1 MDSFITGIL
10 LGLGVAI
17 PIGPLNIL
25 IMNYSLSSF
34 GRGFALGMGAM
45 SADILYF
52 VLLSLGV
59 LVVFDNP
66 WIFKSIAIFGAIFL
80 LYMAWACYK
89 NASKMLAKIS
99 NTERGESLLAC
110 YLKGLGLNSI
120 NPFIIGFWLSLS
132 SVIASSANWMIAA
145 FGVLL
150 ALFVWVVGLSLVTS
164 LARRIISAK
173 VARIF
178 SYVSAVLMLFF
189 TAFLIYNTF
198 LKDI

>member
-25 IMNYSLSSF
+25 IMNYSLSFF

-120 NPFIIGFWLSLS
+120 NPFIVGFWLSLS
-132 SVIASSANWMIAA
+132 SVVVSSANWMIAA
-145 FGVLL
+145 LGVLL
-150 ALFVWVVGLSLVTS
+150 ALFAWVLGLSILTS

>member
-1 MDSFITGIL
+1 MTG
-10 LGLGVAI
+10 
-17 PIGPLNIL
+17 
-25 IMNYSLSSF
+25 
-34 GRGFALGMGAM
+34 
-45 SADILYF
+45 
-52 VLLSLGV
+52 
-59 LVVFDNP
+59 
-66 WIFKSIAIFGAIFL
+66 
-80 LYMAWACYK
+80 ACYK
-89 NASKMLAKIS
+89 NASKMLAKITS
-99 NTERGESLLAC
+99 TERGESLLAC

-145 FGVLL
+145 LGVLL
-150 ALFVWVVGLSLVTS
+150 ALFAWVVGLSLVTS

>member
-99 NTERGESLLAC
+99 CAERGESLLAC

-132 SVIASSANWMIAA
+132 SVVASSANWMVAA

-150 ALFVWVVGLSLVTS
+150 ALFAWVVGLSLVTS

>member
-120 NPFIIGFWLSLS
+120 NPFIVGFWLSLS
-132 SVIASSANWMIAA
+132 SVVASSANWMIAA
-145 FGVLL
+145 LGVLL
-150 ALFVWVVGLSLVTS
+150 ALFAWVLGLSIVTS

>member
-66 WIFKSIAIFGAIFL
+66 WIFKSIALFGAIFL
-80 LYMAWACYK
+80 LYMAWTCYK

-120 NPFIIGFWLSLS
+120 NPFIVGFWLSLS
-132 SVIASSANWMIAA
+132 SVVASSANWMIAA
-145 FGVLL
+145 LGVLL
-150 ALFVWVVGLSLVTS
+150 ALFAWVAGLSIVTS

>member
-59 LVVFDNP
+59 LVVFDNT

-80 LYMAWACYK
+80 LYMAWTCYK

-99 NTERGESLLAC
+99 CAERGESLLAC

-132 SVIASSANWMIAA
+132 SVVVSSANWMIAA
-145 FGVLL
+145 LGVLL
-150 ALFVWVVGLSLVTS
+150 ALFAWVVGLSLVTS

>member
-120 NPFIIGFWLSLS
+120 NPFIVGFWLSLS
-132 SVIASSANWMIAA
+132 SVVASSANWMIAA
-145 FGVLL
+145 LGVLL
-150 ALFVWVVGLSLVTS
+150 ALFAWVLGLSFATS

-173 VARIF
+173 AARIF

>member
-66 WIFKSIAIFGAIFL
+66 WIFKSIALFGAIFL

-99 NTERGESLLAC
+99 CAERGESLLAC

-120 NPFIIGFWLSLS
+120 NPFIVGFWLSLS
-132 SVIASSANWMIAA
+132 SVVASSANWMIAA
-145 FGVLL
+145 LGVLL
-150 ALFVWVVGLSLVTS
+150 ALFAWVVGLSLVTS

>member
-34 GRGFALGMGAM
+34 RRGFALGMGAM

-59 LVVFDNP
+59 LVVFDNT
-66 WIFKSIAIFGAIFL
+66 WIFKSIALFGAIFL

-99 NTERGESLLAC
+99 CTERGESLLAC

-120 NPFIIGFWLSLS
+120 NPFIVGFWLSLS
-132 SVIASSANWMIAA
+132 SVVASSANWMIAA
-145 FGVLL
+145 LGVLL
-150 ALFVWVVGLSLVTS
+150 ALFAWVLGLSIVTS

>member
-34 GRGFALGMGAM
+34 GRGCALGMGAM

-99 NTERGESLLAC
+99 CAERGESLLAC

-120 NPFIIGFWLSLS
+120 NPFIVGFWLSLS
-132 SVIASSANWMIAA
+132 SVVASSANWMIAA
-145 FGVLL
+145 LGVLL
-150 ALFVWVVGLSLVTS
+150 ALFAWVLGLSIVTS

>member
-145 FGVLL
+145 LGVLL
-150 ALFVWVVGLSLVTS
+150 ALFAWVVGLSLVTS

>member
-59 LVVFDNP
+59 LVVFDNT

-120 NPFIIGFWLSLS
+120 NPFIVGFWLSLS
-132 SVIASSANWMIAA
+132 SVVASSANWMIAA
-145 FGVLL
+145 LGVLL
-150 ALFVWVVGLSLVTS
+150 ALFAWVVGLSLVTS

>member
-59 LVVFDNP
+59 LVVFDNT

-99 NTERGESLLAC
+99 CAERGESLLAC

-120 NPFIIGFWLSLS
+120 NPFIVGFWLSLS
-132 SVIASSANWMIAA
+132 SVVASSANWMIAA
-145 FGVLL
+145 LGVLL
-150 ALFVWVVGLSLVTS
+150 ALFAWVLGLSLITS

>member
-59 LVVFDNP
+59 LVVFDNT

-80 LYMAWACYK
+80 LYVAWTCYK

-99 NTERGESLLAC
+99 CAERGESLLAC

-132 SVIASSANWMIAA
+132 SVVASSANWMIAA
-145 FGVLL
+145 LGVLL
-150 ALFVWVVGLSLVTS
+150 ALFAWVLGLSIVTS

>member
-99 NTERGESLLAC
+99 CTERGESLLAC

-145 FGVLL
+145 LGVLL
-150 ALFVWVVGLSLVTS
+150 ALFAWVVGLSLATS

>member
-120 NPFIIGFWLSLS
+120 NPFIVGFWLSLS
-132 SVIASSANWMIAA
+132 SVVASSANWMIAA
-145 FGVLL
+145 LGVLL
-150 ALFVWVVGLSLVTS
+150 ALLAWVLGLSIVTS

>member
-59 LVVFDNP
+59 LAVFDNT

-99 NTERGESLLAC
+99 STERGESLLAC

-120 NPFIIGFWLSLS
+120 NPFIVGFWLSLS
-132 SVIASSANWMIAA
+132 SVVASSANWMIAA
-145 FGVLL
+145 LGVLL
-150 ALFVWVVGLSLVTS
+150 ALFAWVLGLSLATS

>member
-17 PIGPLNIL
+17 SIGPLNIL

-99 NTERGESLLAC
+99 CAERGESLLAC

-120 NPFIIGFWLSLS
+120 NPFIVGFWLSLS
-132 SVIASSANWMIAA
+132 SVVASSANWMIAA
-145 FGVLL
+145 LGVLL
-150 ALFVWVVGLSLVTS
+150 ALFAWVLGLSFATS

>member
-99 NTERGESLLAC
+99 CTERGESLLAC

-120 NPFIIGFWLSLS
+120 NPFIVGFWLSLS
-132 SVIASSANWMIAA
+132 SVVVSSANWMIAA
-145 FGVLL
+145 LGVLL
-150 ALFVWVVGLSLVTS
+150 ALFAWVLGLSILTS

>member
-59 LVVFDNP
+59 LVVFDNT

-120 NPFIIGFWLSLS
+120 NPFIVGFWLSLS
-132 SVIASSANWMIAA
+132 SVVASSANWMIAA
-145 FGVLL
+145 LGVLL
-150 ALFVWVVGLSLVTS
+150 ALFAWVLGLSIVTS

-173 VARIF
+173 AARIF

>member
-80 LYMAWACYK
+80 LYMAWTCYK
-89 NASKMLAKIS
+89 NASKMLATIS
-99 NTERGESLLAC
+99 CAERGESLLAC

-132 SVIASSANWMIAA
+132 SVVASSANWMIAA
-145 FGVLL
+145 LGVLL
-150 ALFVWVVGLSLVTS
+150 ALFAWVLGLSLATS

>member
-1 MDSFITGIL
+1 
-10 LGLGVAI
+10 
-17 PIGPLNIL
+17 
-25 IMNYSLSSF
+25 MNYSLSSF

-59 LVVFDNP
+59 LAVFDNP

-80 LYMAWACYK
+80 LYMTWACYK
-89 NASKMLAKIS
+89 NASKMLAKIFCA
-99 NTERGESLLAC
+99 ERGESLLAC

-120 NPFIIGFWLSLS
+120 NPFIVGFWLSLS
-132 SVIASSANWMIAA
+132 SVVVSSANWMIAA
-145 FGVLL
+145 LGVLL
-150 ALFVWVVGLSLVTS
+150 ALFAWVLGLSILTS

>member
-59 LVVFDNP
+59 LVVFDNT

-99 NTERGESLLAC
+99 CAERGESLLAC

-120 NPFIIGFWLSLS
+120 NPFIVGFWLSLS
-132 SVIASSANWMIAA
+132 SVVASSANWMIAA
-145 FGVLL
+145 LGVLL
-150 ALFVWVVGLSLVTS
+150 ALFAWVLGLSILTS

>member
-59 LVVFDNP
+59 LVVFDNT
-66 WIFKSIAIFGAIFL
+66 WIFKSIALFGAIFL

-99 NTERGESLLAC
+99 STERGESLLAC

-120 NPFIIGFWLSLS
+120 NPFIVGFWLSLS
-132 SVIASSANWMIAA
+132 SVVASSANWMIAA
-145 FGVLL
+145 LGVLL
-150 ALFVWVVGLSLVTS
+150 ALFAWVLGLSIVTS

>member
-89 NASKMLAKIS
+89 NASKMLATIS
-99 NTERGESLLAC
+99 CAERGESLLAC

-120 NPFIIGFWLSLS
+120 NPFIVGFWLSLS
-132 SVIASSANWMIAA
+132 SVVASSANWMIAA
-145 FGVLL
+145 LGVLL
-150 ALFVWVVGLSLVTS
+150 ALFAWVLGLSIVTS

>member
-1 MDSFITGIL
+1 
-10 LGLGVAI
+10 
-17 PIGPLNIL
+17 
-25 IMNYSLSSF
+25 MNYSLSFF

-59 LVVFDNP
+59 LVVFDNT

-120 NPFIIGFWLSLS
+120 NPFIVGFWLSLS
-132 SVIASSANWMIAA
+132 SVVASSANWMIAA
-145 FGVLL
+145 LGVLL
-150 ALFVWVVGLSLVTS
+150 ALFAWVLGLSILTS

>member
-59 LVVFDNP
+59 LVVFDNT

-120 NPFIIGFWLSLS
+120 NPFIVGFWLSLS
-132 SVIASSANWMIAA
+132 SVVVSSANWMIAA
-145 FGVLL
+145 LGVLL
-150 ALFVWVVGLSLVTS
+150 ALFAWVLGLSFATS

-173 VARIF
+173 AARIF

>member
-80 LYMAWACYK
+80 LYMAWTCYK

-132 SVIASSANWMIAA
+132 SVVVSSANWMIAA
-145 FGVLL
+145 LGVLL
-150 ALFVWVVGLSLVTS
+150 ALFAWVLGLSFATS

>member
-120 NPFIIGFWLSLS
+120 NPFIVGFWLSLS
-132 SVIASSANWMIAA
+132 SVVASSANWMIAA
-145 FGVLL
+145 LGVLL
-150 ALFVWVVGLSLVTS
+150 ALFAWVLGLSFATS

>member
-10 LGLGVAI
+10 LGFGVAI

-145 FGVLL
+145 LGVLL
-150 ALFVWVVGLSLVTS
+150 ALFAWVLGLSFATS

>member
-66 WIFKSIAIFGAIFL
+66 WIFKSIALFGAIFL

-120 NPFIIGFWLSLS
+120 NPFIVGFWLSLS
-132 SVIASSANWMIAA
+132 SVVASSANWMIAA
-145 FGVLL
+145 LGVLL
-150 ALFVWVVGLSLVTS
+150 ALFAWVLGLSIVTS

>member
-150 ALFVWVVGLSLVTS
+150 ALFAWVVGLSLITS

>member
-17 PIGPLNIL
+17 PIDPLNIL

-59 LVVFDNP
+59 LVVFDNT

-99 NTERGESLLAC
+99 CAERGESLLAC

-120 NPFIIGFWLSLS
+120 NPFIVGFWLSLS
-132 SVIASSANWMIAA
+132 SVVASSANWMIAA
-145 FGVLL
+145 LGVLL
-150 ALFVWVVGLSLVTS
+150 ALFAWVLGLSLITS

>member
-59 LVVFDNP
+59 LVVFDNT

-99 NTERGESLLAC
+99 STERGESLLAC

-120 NPFIIGFWLSLS
+120 NPFIVGFWLSLS
-132 SVIASSANWMIAA
+132 SVVVSSANWMIAA
-145 FGVLL
+145 LGVLL
-150 ALFVWVVGLSLVTS
+150 ALFAWVLGLSILTS

>member
-89 NASKMLAKIS
+89 NASKTLAKIS

-120 NPFIIGFWLSLS
+120 NPFIVGFWLSLS
-132 SVIASSANWMIAA
+132 SVVASSANWMIAA
-145 FGVLL
+145 LGVLL
-150 ALFVWVVGLSLVTS
+150 ALFAWVLGLSILTS

>member
-1 MDSFITGIL
+1 MDSFITGVL

-59 LVVFDNP
+59 LVVFDNT

-120 NPFIIGFWLSLS
+120 NPFIVGFWLSLS
-132 SVIASSANWMIAA
+132 SVVASSANWMIAA
-145 FGVLL
+145 LGVLL
-150 ALFVWVVGLSLVTS
+150 ALFAWVLGLSLATS

>member
-120 NPFIIGFWLSLS
+120 NPFIVGFWLSLS
-132 SVIASSANWMIAA
+132 SVVASSANWMIAA
-145 FGVLL
+145 LGVLL
-150 ALFVWVVGLSLVTS
+150 ALFAWVLGLSILVS

>member
-80 LYMAWACYK
+80 LYMALACYK

-120 NPFIIGFWLSLS
+120 NPFIVGFWLSLS
-132 SVIASSANWMIAA
+132 SVVASSANWMIAA
-145 FGVLL
+145 LGVLL
-150 ALFVWVVGLSLVTS
+150 ALFAWVLGLSFATS

-173 VARIF
+173 AARIF

>member
-89 NASKMLAKIS
+89 NASKMLAKITS
-99 NTERGESLLAC
+99 TERGESLLAC

-132 SVIASSANWMIAA
+132 SVVASSANWMIAA
-145 FGVLL
+145 LGVLL
-150 ALFVWVVGLSLVTS
+150 ALLAWVLGLSIVTS

>member
-59 LVVFDNP
+59 LVVFDNT
-66 WIFKSIAIFGAIFL
+66 WIFKSIALFGAIFL

-120 NPFIIGFWLSLS
+120 NPFIVGFWLSLS
-132 SVIASSANWMIAA
+132 SVVVSSANWMIAA
-145 FGVLL
+145 LGVLL
-150 ALFVWVVGLSLVTS
+150 ALFAWVVGLSFVTS